1 MSAADALHASAL
13 FAGLPAD
20 ELERLAGMVEPVE
33 LATGERLLAE
43 GSPGDACFVI
53 ESGELEVTK
62 RSGDTELPLA
72 MIGPGAITGEMALLE
87 DRPRNASVTAT
98 GAVRAWRIPRA
109 TLLEFLARP
118 EAALAMLRT
127 IVGRLRST
135 EGLLREQEKLAG
147 LGTLAAG
154 LAHELNNP
162 AAAIRRSVSALETAI
177 VRAETGTHVSAPSA
191 QAALSALERS
201 ERIEALASLFDGDE
215 ETAASLADAGWT
227 PETLTALSPDERRA
241 TAADAAVH
249 GLIGEVRMAADRI
262 GEIVS
267 AVKGYAYLDQAP
279 AQRIDVRT
287 GLEQTLVILRHKL
300 KHGID
305 VRREYADDLPEV
317 EAYGSE
323 LNQVWTN
330 LIDNAADAMG
340 GVGELI
346 IRAERDPGGGVL
358 ITICDSGPGIPPDV
372 RSRLFE
378 PFFTTKPPGK
388 GTGLGLHISHNV
400 IARHGGRI
408 EVESAPGRTC
418 FIVSLPER
426 LPG

>member
-1 MSAADALHASAL
+1 MSAADALRASAL

-20 ELERLAGMVEPVE
+20 ELDRLADMAEPIE
-33 LATGERLLAE
+33 LAAGERLLAE

-53 ESGELEVTK
+53 ETGELEVTK
-62 RSGDTELPLA
+62 RSGDSDLPLA
-72 MIGPGAITGEMALLE
+72 VIGPGAITGEMALLE

-98 GAVRAWRIPRA
+98 EPVRAWRIPRA

-135 EGLLREQEKLAG
+135 EALLREQEKLAG

-162 AAAIRRSVSALETAI
+162 AAAIRRSVAALEEAI
-177 VRAETGTHVSAPSA
+177 VRAEVRTHVEAPAAPSP
-191 QAALSALERS
+191 LTALERG
-201 ERIEALASLFDGDE
+201 ERIEAIASLIEGDE

-227 PETLTALSPDERRA
+227 PEAVAALPPDERRD

-262 GEIVS
+262 GEIVQS
-267 AVKGYAYLDQAP
+267 VKGYAYLDQAP
-279 AQRIDVRT
+279 VQRIDVRT
-287 GLEQTLVILRHKL
+287 GLEQTLVILRHRL
-300 KHGID
+300 KHGIE
-305 VRREYADDLPEV
+305 VRRDYAEDLPEI

-330 LIDNAADAMG
+330 LVDNAADAMD
-340 GVGELI
+340 GVGEI
-346 IRAERDPGGGVL
+346 TIRAARDPGGGVV
-358 ITICDSGPGIPPDV
+358 ITICDSGPGIPPEV
-372 RSRLFE
+372 RGRLFE

-408 EVESAPGRTC
+408 EVDSEPGHTC
-418 FIVSLPER
+418 FVVTLPEQ
-426 LPG
+426 LPS